1 MRSRRGPA
9 VDAAIAASR
18 REPPLSVCRLQS
30 AGYNPPMIRNIA
42 AYRFVPVDDPPA
54 LAARLRALAEA
65 GDLHGS
71 VLVAE
76 EGVNLFL
83 AGAPAAIDAFL
94 AALRADPRFAG
105 IDVKASD
112 SATVPFAKLKVKRK
126 SEIIA
131 FRRPEASPLR
141 APAPAVAPATLA
153 RWIARGSDDADRRLV
168 LLDTRNRE
176 EVAYGTFRDAET
188 LPIDNFT
195 DLPEAVL
202 ARREA
207 WADATIVAFCT
218 GGIRCEKA
226 VPWMRAQGMDHA
238 LQLEGGILGYF
249 EAVGGEGYDG
259 ACFVFDER
267 VALTPTLT
275 PAVISVGPVEGAESA
290 TARNDAAGDGRDG

>member
-1 MRSRRGPA
+1 
-9 VDAAIAASR
+9 
-18 REPPLSVCRLQS
+18 
-30 AGYNPPMIRNIA
+30 MIRNIA

-54 LAARLRALAEA
+54 LAERLRSLAEA
-65 GDLHGS
+65 GGLRGS

-83 AGAPAAIDAFL
+83 AGAPAAIDDFL
-94 AALRADPRFAG
+94 ATLRVDPRFAG
-105 IDVKASD
+105 IEVKASD
-112 SATVPFAKLKVKRK
+112 SAAVPFAELKVKVK

-153 RWIARGSDDADRRLV
+153 RWIARGSDDAGRRLV

-176 EVAYGTFRDAET
+176 ETAYGSFIGAET

-202 ARREA
+202 ARRA
-207 WADATIVAFCT
+207 DWANATVVAFCT

-267 VALTPTLT
+267 VALTPALL
-275 PAVISVGPVEGAESA
+275 PVTAAEGAESA
-290 TARNDAAGDGRDG
+290 AARNDAAGDDRDG